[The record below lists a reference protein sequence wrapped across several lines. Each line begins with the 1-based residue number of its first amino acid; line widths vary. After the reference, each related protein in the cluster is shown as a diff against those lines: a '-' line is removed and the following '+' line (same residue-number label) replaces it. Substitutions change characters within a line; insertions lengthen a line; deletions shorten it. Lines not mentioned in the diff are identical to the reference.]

1 LVSPNRRLLEGKVAV
16 VTGAGRGIGR
26 TIAARLAAEG
36 ANLALIARTDAELKS
51 AQREFKA
58 HGVGVLINRGDVSND
73 KDVKRFIDETL
84 GQYGRIDVLVNN
96 AGVLGPIGPL
106 EDNDINLWLYAM
118 KVNLFGVFLACRYVL
133 PSMKER
139 RQGKIINIS
148 GAGAPAPYARF
159 SAYSSSKTGVL
170 GLTQTLAE
178 ETREFNIQ
186 VNAVAPGISDTRMQ
200 DEILSAGPL
209 AGTAYHKAKEVKE
222 KGGVDLSHMA
232 DLVVY
237 LASDESDGIT
247 GKLLSAK
254 WDDWKSFKDE
264 PLRSKIINTNIYTI
278 RRIDGVFFGELER
291 KGTQ

>member
-1 LVSPNRRLLEGKVAV
+1 LEGKVAV

-26 TIAARLAAEG
+26 SIAAQLAAEG
-36 ANLALIARTDAELKS
+36 ANLALIARTDAELKN
-51 AQREFKA
+51 AQREFKIY
-58 HGVGVLINRGDVSND
+58 GFDVLINQGDVSNEND
-73 KDVKRFIDETL
+73 IKRFIDETL
-84 GQYGRIDVLVNN
+84 GHYGRIDVLVNN

-133 PSMKER
+133 PSMKKR

-148 GAGAPAPYARF
+148 GAGAPAPYPRF

-186 VNAVAPGISDTRMQ
+186 VNAVAPSISDTKMQ

-209 AGTAYHKAKEVKE
+209 AGTAYQKAKEVKE
-222 KGGVDLSHMA
+222 KGGVDLSHVA

-237 LASDESDGIT
+237 LASEESDGMT

-254 WDDWKSFKDE
+254 WDNWKSFKDE
-264 PLRSKIINTNIYTI
+264 SLRNKIINTNIYTI
-278 RRIDGVFFGELER
+278 RRIDGVFFVELER
-291 KGTQ
+291 KGIQ

>member
-1 LVSPNRRLLEGKVAV
+1 LANSNKRLLEGKVAV
-16 VTGAGRGIGR
+16 VTGAGRGIGKS
-26 TIAARLAAEG
+26 IAAQLAAEG
-36 ANLALIARTDAELKS
+36 ANLALIARTDAELKN
-51 AQREFKA
+51 AQREFKIY
-58 HGVGVLINRGDVSND
+58 GFDVLINQGDVSNEND
-73 KDVKRFIDETL
+73 IKRFIDETL
-84 GQYGRIDVLVNN
+84 GHYGRIDVLVNN

-106 EDNDINLWLYAM
+106 EDNDVNLWLYTL
-118 KVNLFGVFLACRYVL
+118 KVNLFGVFLACKYVL

-148 GAGAPAPYARF
+148 GAGAPAPYPRF

-200 DEILSAGPL
+200 DEILSAGQL
-209 AGTAYHKAKEVKE
+209 AGMAYHKAKEAKE
-222 KGGVDLSHMA
+222 KGGVDLSHVA

-237 LASDESDGIT
+237 LASDESDGMT

-291 KGTQ
+291 KGIQ

>member
-1 LVSPNRRLLEGKVAV
+1 LEGKVAV

-26 TIAARLAAEG
+26 SIAAQLAVEG

-51 AQREFKA
+51 AQREFKTY
-58 HGVGVLINRGDVSND
+58 GIDVLINQGDVSNEND
-73 KDVKRFIDETL
+73 IKRFIDETL
-84 GQYGRIDVLVNN
+84 GHYGRIDVLVNN

-106 EDNDINLWLYAM
+106 EDNDVNLWLYAM

-133 PSMKER
+133 PGMKKR

-148 GAGAPAPYARF
+148 GAGAPAPYPRF

-209 AGTAYHKAKEVKE
+209 AGTAYQKAKEVKE
-222 KGGVDLSHMA
+222 KGGVDLSHVA

-237 LASDESDGIT
+237 LASEESDGMT

-254 WDDWKSFKDE
+254 WDNWKSFKDE
-264 PLRSKIINTNIYTI
+264 SLRNKIINTNIYTI
-278 RRIDGVFFGELER
+278 RRIDGVFFVELER
-291 KGTQ
+291 KGIQ